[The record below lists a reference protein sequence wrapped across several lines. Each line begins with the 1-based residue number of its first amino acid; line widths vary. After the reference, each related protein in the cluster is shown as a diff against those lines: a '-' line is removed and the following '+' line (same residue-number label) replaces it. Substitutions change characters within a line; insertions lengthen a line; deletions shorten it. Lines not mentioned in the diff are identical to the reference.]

1 MLLVLRFYQILV
13 NFNKE
18 DKSDSDNEFHD
29 TENNNFDVDEK
40 MIVLQEETVNDLNDF
55 SMIEG
60 EKGEPQLFIND
71 KLHTVVI
78 ELLAEGMG
86 MN

>member
-18 DKSDSDNEFHD
+18 DKSDSDNDFHD

-55 SMIEG
+55 SMIG
-60 EKGEPQLFIND
+60 KEKGEPQLFIND

-78 ELLAEGMG
+78 ELLAEGIS